1 MGAIR
6 NGRTAPETDAWI
18 YNRFWNFAA
27 QKKNAQKMATEI
39 LLLIA
44 GLALVLIGAE
54 ALIDGASGLARRWG
68 ISEFVIG
75 LTIVALGTSAP
86 EMVVSFISAV
96 EGNSDMAVGNII
108 GSNIF
113 NTALILGLSAVI
125 APVAITRGN
134 LRRDIPVN
142 IGITALLILLGL
154 KHTLFGIGA
163 DGLSRVEGAVFLAL
177 FIWYMI
183 SSFLHDKE
191 NRLESEGGEAVAEN
205 GKKMNLFKALLY
217 IAAGLAALIFGGRL
231 FVDHAQVIARM
242 AGLSDKFIAITV
254 LAAGTSLPELAT
266 SCVAAAKGKG
276 QLALGNILGS
286 NTSNI
291 LLILGGSA
299 LIHPLNMAGITL
311 IDYTA
316 VFVCALSLVL
326 FSWTGNRNSL
336 DRLEGVVLVLIQA
349 FYFAWLFLL
358 R

>member
-1 MGAIR
+1 MTI
-6 NGRTAPETDAWI
+6 
-18 YNRFWNFAA
+18 
-27 QKKNAQKMATEI
+27 EI
-39 LLLIA
+39 LLLLA

-54 ALIDGASGLARRWG
+54 ALIEGASGLARRWG

-86 EMVVSFISAV
+86 EMVVSFISAF
-96 EGNSDMAVGNII
+96 EKNSDMAVGNII

-142 IGITALLILLGL
+142 IGITVLLIVLGL
-154 KHTLFGIGA
+154 KRTLFGIGEN
-163 DGLSRVEGAVFLAL
+163 GLSRVEGLVFLAL
-177 FIWYMI
+177 FVWYMV
-183 SSFLHDKE
+183 SSFIHDKE
-191 NRLESEGGEAVAEN
+191 NRLESEASDPEKEKEKAA
-205 GKKMNLFKALLY
+205 KKMPVILALLY
-217 IAAGLAALIFGGRL
+217 IVAGLAGLIFGGRL

-266 SCVAAAKGKG
+266 SCIAAAKGKG

-299 LIHPLNMAGITL
+299 VISPLGMGNIDL
-311 IDYTA
+311 IDYAA
-316 VFVCALSLVL
+316 VFMCAMSLVI
-326 FSWTGNRNSL
+326 FSWTGLKNRI
-336 DRLEGVVLVLIQA
+336 DRLEGVILVLLQVL
-349 FYFAWLFLL
+349 YFAYLFLMK
-358 R
+358 

>member
-1 MGAIR
+1 MAI
-6 NGRTAPETDAWI
+6 
-18 YNRFWNFAA
+18 
-27 QKKNAQKMATEI
+27 EI
-39 LLLIA
+39 LLLVA

-96 EGNSDMAVGNII
+96 EHNSDMAVGNII

-142 IGITALLILLGL
+142 IGITVLLIVLGL
-154 KHTLFGIGA
+154 KHTLFGIGEN
-163 DGLSRVEGAVFLAL
+163 GLSRVEGAVFVAL

-183 SSFLHDKE
+183 SSFVNDKE
-191 NRLESEGGEAVAEN
+191 NRLEASATNPAEDN
-205 GKKMNLFKALLY
+205 SSKPMNLFKAIIY
-217 IAAGLAALIFGGRL
+217 ILAGLAALVFGGRL

-266 SCVAAAKGKG
+266 SCIAAAKGKG

-299 LIHPLNMAGITL
+299 LINPLQMGNITKV
-311 IDYTA
+311 DYAA
-316 VFVCALSLVL
+316 VLACALSLVL
-326 FSWTGNRNSL
+326 FAWTGKKNRL
-336 DRLEGVVLVLIQA
+336 DRFEGIVLVLIQVV
-349 FYFAWLFLL
+349 YFVYLFMMK
-358 R
+358 

>member
-1 MGAIR
+1 MAI
-6 NGRTAPETDAWI
+6 
-18 YNRFWNFAA
+18 
-27 QKKNAQKMATEI
+27 EI

-96 EGNSDMAVGNII
+96 EHNSDMAIGNII

-125 APVAITRGN
+125 APVIITRSN

-142 IGITALLILLGL
+142 IGITVLLIVLGL
-154 KHTLFGIGA
+154 KHTLFGIGQ
-163 DGLSRVEGAVFLAL
+163 DGLSRVEGAVFVAL
-177 FIWYMI
+177 FIWYMV

-191 NRLESEGGEAVAEN
+191 NLLVEESLEEVGEKVKPM
-205 GKKMNLFKALLY
+205 GIFKAILY
-217 IAAGLAALIFGGRL
+217 LAAGIAALIFGGRL

-266 SCVAAAKGKG
+266 SCIAAAKGKG

-299 LIHPLNMAGITL
+299 LINPLSMGNISM
-311 IDYTA
+311 IDYAA

-326 FSWTGNRNSL
+326 FSWTGKRNSI
-336 DRLEGVVLVLIQA
+336 DRFEGVILVLIQVL
-349 FYFAWLFLL
+349 YFAYLFMMK
-358 R
+358 

>member
-1 MGAIR
+1 MGI
-6 NGRTAPETDAWI
+6 
-18 YNRFWNFAA
+18 
-27 QKKNAQKMATEI
+27 EI

-44 GLALVLIGAE
+44 GLVLVVVGAE
-54 ALIDGASGLARRWG
+54 ALIDGASGLARRCG

-113 NTALILGLSAVI
+113 NTALILGLSTVI
-125 APVAITRGN
+125 APVSVTRGN
-134 LRRDIPVN
+134 RRRDVPVN
-142 IGITALLILLGL
+142 IGITSLLVLLGL
-154 KHTLFGIGA
+154 KKTLFGIGEN
-163 DGLSRVEGAVFLAL
+163 GLSRAEGAVFLAL
-177 FIWYMI
+177 FAWYMV
-183 SSFLHDKE
+183 SSFLHDKDNHPE
-191 NRLESEGGEAVAEN
+191 KGKDGAAESDAKAMPMLKAVV
-205 GKKMNLFKALLY
+205 Y
-217 IAAGLAALIFGGRL
+217 IAAGLTALICGGRL
-231 FVDHAQVIARM
+231 FVDHGHTIAKM

-276 QLALGNILGS
+276 QLALGNIIGS

-299 LIHPLNMAGITL
+299 LIHPLGMDHITM
-311 IDYTA
+311 IDFTA
-316 VFVCALSLVL
+316 VFACALSLLV
-326 FSWTGNRNSL
+326 FAWTGRRNRI
-336 DRLEGVVLVLIQA
+336 DRFEGVILLLIQA
-349 FYFAWLFLL
+349 AYFAYLFMM

>member
-1 MGAIR
+1 MGI
-6 NGRTAPETDAWI
+6 
-18 YNRFWNFAA
+18 
-27 QKKNAQKMATEI
+27 EI

-96 EGNSDMAVGNII
+96 EHNSDMAIGNII

-125 APVAITRGN
+125 APVIITRSN

-142 IGITALLILLGL
+142 IGITVLLIVLGL
-154 KHTLFGIGA
+154 KHTLFGIGQ
-163 DGLSRVEGAVFLAL
+163 DGLSRVEGAVFVAL
-177 FIWYMI
+177 FIWYMV

-191 NRLESEGGEAVAEN
+191 NLLVEESLEEVGEKVKPM
-205 GKKMNLFKALLY
+205 GIFKAILY
-217 IAAGLAALIFGGRL
+217 LAAGIAALIFGGRL

-266 SCVAAAKGKG
+266 SCIAAAKGKG

-299 LIHPLNMAGITL
+299 LINPLNMGNISM
-311 IDYTA
+311 IDYAA
-316 VFVCALSLVL
+316 VFVCAFSLVL
-326 FSWTGNRNSL
+326 FSWTGKRNSI
-336 DRLEGVVLVLIQA
+336 DRFEGVILVLIQVL
-349 FYFAWLFLL
+349 YFAYLFMMK
-358 R
+358 

>member
-1 MGAIR
+1 MAI
-6 NGRTAPETDAWI
+6 
-18 YNRFWNFAA
+18 
-27 QKKNAQKMATEI
+27 EI
-39 LLLIA
+39 LLLVA

-96 EGNSDMAVGNII
+96 EHNSDMAVGNII

-113 NTALILGLSAVI
+113 NTALILGLSSVI

-142 IGITALLILLGL
+142 IGITVLLIVLGL
-154 KHTLFGIGA
+154 KHTLFGIGEN
-163 DGLSRVEGAVFLAL
+163 GLSRVEGAVFVAL

-183 SSFLHDKE
+183 SSFVNDKE
-191 NRLESEGGEAVAEN
+191 NRLEASATNPAEDN
-205 GKKMNLFKALLY
+205 SSKPMNLFKAIIY
-217 IAAGLAALIFGGRL
+217 ILAGLAALVFGGRL

-266 SCVAAAKGKG
+266 SCIAAAKGKG

-299 LIHPLNMAGITL
+299 LINPLQMGNITKV
-311 IDYTA
+311 DYAA
-316 VFVCALSLVL
+316 VLACALSLVL
-326 FSWTGNRNSL
+326 FAWTGKKNRL
-336 DRLEGVVLVLIQA
+336 DRFEGIVLVLIQVV
-349 FYFAWLFLL
+349 YFVYLFMMK
-358 R
+358 

>member
-1 MGAIR
+1 MAI
-6 NGRTAPETDAWI
+6 
-18 YNRFWNFAA
+18 
-27 QKKNAQKMATEI
+27 EI

-44 GLALVLIGAE
+44 GLVLVLVGAE

-68 ISEFVIG
+68 VSEFVIG
-75 LTIVALGTSAP
+75 LTVVALGTSAP
-86 EMVVSFISAV
+86 EMVVSFVSAV
-96 EGNSDMAVGNII
+96 EKNSDMAVGNII

-142 IGITALLILLGL
+142 IGITALLILLGC
-154 KHTLFGIGA
+154 KATLFGIGH
-163 DGLSRVEGAVFLAL
+163 DGLSRWEGILFVAL
-177 FIWYMI
+177 FIWYMV
-183 SSFLHDKE
+183 SSFLHDRE
-191 NRLESEGGEAVAEN
+191 NLLEDAEEAPV
-205 GKKMNLFKALLY
+205 KPMSVFKAIVWLVAG
-217 IAAGLAALIFGGRL
+217 IAALVYGGRL
-231 FVDHAQVIARM
+231 FVNHAQTIAEM

-266 SCVAAAKGKG
+266 SCIAAAKGKG

-299 LIHPLNMAGITL
+299 IINPLSMGNITY

-326 FSWTGNRNSL
+326 FSWTGKRNSL
-336 DRLEGVVLVLIQA
+336 DRLEGVTLVLIQVV
-349 FYFAWLFLL
+349 YFVYLFMMK
-358 R
+358 

>member
-1 MGAIR
+1 MAI
-6 NGRTAPETDAWI
+6 
-18 YNRFWNFAA
+18 
-27 QKKNAQKMATEI
+27 EI

-86 EMVVSFISAV
+86 EMVVSFISAA
-96 EGNSDMAVGNII
+96 EHNSDMAVGNII

-142 IGITALLILLGL
+142 IGITALLIILGL
-154 KHTLFGIGA
+154 KKTLFGIGEN
-163 DGLSRVEGAVFLAL
+163 GLSRVEGAVFIAL
-177 FIWYMI
+177 FVWYMV

-191 NRLESEGGEAVAEN
+191 NRVAEQESGGEESPARP
-205 GKKMNLFKALLY
+205 MNIAKALLY
-217 IAAGLAALIFGGRL
+217 VVAGLAALVFGGRM

-291 LLILGGSA
+291 LFILGGSA
-299 LIHPLNMAGITL
+299 LISPLGMGNISL

-326 FSWTGNRNSL
+326 FSWTGKRNSL
-336 DRLEGVVLVLIQA
+336 DRLEGVTLVLIQVL
-349 FYFAWLFLL
+349 YFAYLFMMK
-358 R
+358 

>member
-1 MGAIR
+1 MAI
-6 NGRTAPETDAWI
+6 
-18 YNRFWNFAA
+18 
-27 QKKNAQKMATEI
+27 EI

-68 ISEFVIG
+68 VSEFVIG
-75 LTIVALGTSAP
+75 LTVVALGTSAP
-86 EMVVSFISAV
+86 EMVVSFISAF
-96 EGNSDMAVGNII
+96 EHNSDMAVGNII

-113 NTALILGLSAVI
+113 NTALILGLSAII

-154 KHTLFGIGA
+154 KHRVFGIGM
-163 DGLSRVEGAVFLAL
+163 DGLSRWEGLLFLAL
-177 FIWYMI
+177 FLWYMI
-183 SSFLHDKE
+183 SSFIHDRE
-191 NRLESEGGEAVAEN
+191 NRSGEETEAAS
-205 GKKMNLFKALLY
+205 KPMNLFKAILYLL
-217 IAAGLAALIFGGRL
+217 AGLAALVFGGRL

-266 SCVAAAKGKG
+266 SCIAAAKGKG

-299 LIHPLNMAGITL
+299 VISPLGMGNINL
-311 IDYTA
+311 VDYAA
-316 VFVCALSLVL
+316 VFACALSLVL
-326 FSWTGNRNSL
+326 FVWTGFKNRI
-336 DRLEGVVLVLIQA
+336 DRWEGVLLVLIQVA
-349 FYFAWLFLL
+349 YFVYLFMMK
-358 R
+358 

>member
-1 MGAIR
+1 M
-6 NGRTAPETDAWI
+6 TV
-18 YNRFWNFAA
+18 
-27 QKKNAQKMATEI
+27 EI

-44 GLALVLIGAE
+44 GLVLVLVGAE
-54 ALIDGASGLARRWG
+54 AIVDGASALARRWG

-75 LTIVALGTSAP
+75 LTIVAIGTSAP
-86 EMVVSFISAV
+86 EMVVSFISAI
-96 EGNSDMAVGNII
+96 ENNSDLAVGNII

-113 NTALILGLSAVI
+113 NTALILGLSAII

-142 IGITALLILLGL
+142 IGITALLIILGL
-154 KHTLFGIGA
+154 KKTLFGIGE
-163 DGLSRVEGAVFLAL
+163 DGLSRVEGIVFLAL
-177 FIWYMI
+177 FAWYMI
-183 SSFLHDKE
+183 SSFVHDKDNLVE
-191 NRLESEGGEAVAEN
+191 EEEEASDA
-205 GKKMNLFKALLY
+205 KPKP
-217 IAAGLAALIFGGRL
+217 LAAAILYLIAGILALVYGGRL

-266 SCVAAAKGKG
+266 SCIAAAKGKG
-276 QLALGNILGS
+276 QLALGNVLGS
-286 NTSNI
+286 NVFNI

-299 LIHPLNMAGITL
+299 VIHPLSMGNITY

-316 VFVCALSLVL
+316 IFMCALSLVL
-326 FSWTGNRNSL
+326 FSWTGTRNRI

-349 FYFAWLFLL
+349 IYFAYLFLM

>member
-1 MGAIR
+1 MAI
-6 NGRTAPETDAWI
+6 
-18 YNRFWNFAA
+18 
-27 QKKNAQKMATEI
+27 EI

-54 ALIDGASGLARRWG
+54 TLIDGASGLARRWG

-96 EGNSDMAVGNII
+96 EHNSDMAIGNII

-125 APVAITRGN
+125 APVIITRSN

-142 IGITALLILLGL
+142 IGITVLLIVLGL
-154 KHTLFGIGA
+154 KHTLFGIGQ
-163 DGLSRVEGAVFLAL
+163 DGLSRIEGAVFVAL
-177 FIWYMI
+177 FIWYMV

-191 NRLESEGGEAVAEN
+191 NLLVEESLEEVGEKV
-205 GKKMNLFKALLY
+205 KPMSIFKAILY
-217 IAAGLAALIFGGRL
+217 LAAGIAALIFGGRL

-266 SCVAAAKGKG
+266 SCIAAAKGKG

-299 LIHPLNMAGITL
+299 LINPLSMGNISM
-311 IDYTA
+311 IDYAA

-326 FSWTGNRNSL
+326 FSWTGKRNSI
-336 DRLEGVVLVLIQA
+336 DRFEGVILVLIQVL
-349 FYFAWLFLL
+349 YFAYLFMMK
-358 R
+358 

>member
-1 MGAIR
+1 M
-6 NGRTAPETDAWI
+6 TV
-18 YNRFWNFAA
+18 
-27 QKKNAQKMATEI
+27 EI

-44 GLALVLIGAE
+44 GLVLVLVGAE
-54 ALIDGASGLARRWG
+54 AIVDGASALARRWG

-75 LTIVALGTSAP
+75 LTVVAIGTSAP
-86 EMVVSFISAV
+86 EMVVSFISAI
-96 EGNSDMAVGNII
+96 EKNSDLAVGNII

-113 NTALILGLSAVI
+113 NTALILGLSAII

-142 IGITALLILLGL
+142 IGITALLIVLGL
-154 KHTLFGIGA
+154 KKTLFGIGE
-163 DGLSRVEGAVFLAL
+163 DGLSRVEGIVFLAL
-177 FIWYMI
+177 FAWYMI
-183 SSFLHDKE
+183 TSFVHDKDNLTE
-191 NRLESEGGEAVAEN
+191 EAGDTEEAAKPRPLIVAI
-205 GKKMNLFKALLY
+205 LFVVAG
-217 IAAGLAALIFGGRL
+217 IAGLVYGGRL

-266 SCVAAAKGKG
+266 SCIAAAKGKG
-276 QLALGNILGS
+276 QLALGNVLGS
-286 NTSNI
+286 NTFNI

-299 LIHPLNMAGITL
+299 VINPLSMSNLTY

-316 VFVCALSLVL
+316 VFMCAMSLVL
-326 FSWTGNRNSL
+326 FSWTGKRNRI

-349 FYFAWLFLL
+349 IYFAYLFLM

>member
-1 MGAIR
+1 MAI
-6 NGRTAPETDAWI
+6 
-18 YNRFWNFAA
+18 
-27 QKKNAQKMATEI
+27 EI

-86 EMVVSFISAV
+86 EMVVSFISSA
-96 EGNSDMAVGNII
+96 EHNSDMAIGNII

-125 APVAITRGN
+125 MPVVITRGN

-142 IGITALLILLGL
+142 IGITALLLLLGL
-154 KHTLFGIGA
+154 KHTLFGIGQ
-163 DGLSRVEGAVFLAL
+163 DGLSRVEGAVFVAL
-177 FIWYMI
+177 FVWYMI

-191 NRLESEGGEAVAEN
+191 NRLEAETAEN
-205 GKKMNLFKALLY
+205 SEESVKKMSVVKALVY
-217 IAAGLAALIFGGRL
+217 IAAGLAGLIFGGRL

-266 SCVAAAKGKG
+266 SCIAAAKGKG

-299 LIHPLNMAGITL
+299 LISPLSMGNITY

-316 VFVCALSLVL
+316 LFACALSLVL
-326 FSWTGNRNSL
+326 FCWTGKRNSL
-336 DRLEGVVLVLIQA
+336 DRLEGVVLVLIQVI
-349 FYFAWLFLL
+349 YFVYLFMMK
-358 R
+358 